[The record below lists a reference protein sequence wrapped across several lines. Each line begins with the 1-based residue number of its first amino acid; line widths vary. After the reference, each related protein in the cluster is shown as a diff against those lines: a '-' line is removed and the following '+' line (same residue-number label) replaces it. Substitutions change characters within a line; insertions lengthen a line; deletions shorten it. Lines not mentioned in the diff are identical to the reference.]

1 MTDIRLALTGFGNVG
16 KGLAILLAENEETYR
31 RAYGVRMLLT
41 GVADRGGAITNPE
54 GIDPAFLLRVKETTG
69 TVAGYPGGV
78 PGLAGTKFL
87 EGARAQVLVEASST
101 NFEDAEPGWSYIRG
115 AIDNGMDLVLASKG
129 ALVLHW
135 ADMMRSATAR
145 GVQVRFSA
153 TVGAPLPILE
163 MAQRVLLGST
173 IEVIEGIVNATSNQI
188 LSSMSEGLSYEDG
201 VRRAQEIGIAET
213 DPTLD
218 VDGWDAAA
226 KAVII
231 ANAILGADLR
241 LSDVARTGIRGIVRR
256 ELEEAR
262 MSGAAIK
269 SIARITNHEGV
280 VRAEVRPDRRPLAD
294 PLGGLRNDEMGVV
307 FHTDPLGVMTST
319 ARSTAGGGIVTALT
333 VLRDLFNLA
342 NDRGW
347 GHVPA

>member
-16 KGLAILLAENEETYR
+16 KGLAMLLAENSE
-31 RAYGVRMLLT
+31 AYQRSYGMRILLT
-41 GVADRGGAITNPE
+41 GVADRQGAIAYPD
-54 GIDPAFLLRVKETTG
+54 GIDPAVLLRVKEAEG
-69 TVAGYPGGV
+69 TVAGYPGGE
-78 PGLAGTKFL
+78 PGLAGGAFL
-87 EGARAQVLVEASST
+87 DRCEAQVLVEASST
-101 NFEDAEPGWSYIRG
+101 NFEDGEPGWSYIRG
-115 AIDNGMDLVLASKG
+115 GIERGMDSILASKG

-135 ADMMRSATAR
+135 TDLMAAAEAHH
-145 GVQVRFSA
+145 VQVRFSA

-163 MAQRVLLGST
+163 LARHVLLGTT
-173 IEVIEGIVNATSNQI
+173 IEVIEGVVNATSNQI
-188 LSSMSEGLSYEDG
+188 LSSMAEGLSYEDG

-231 ANAILGADLR
+231 ANAVLGADLR
-241 LSDVARTGIRGIVRR
+241 LSDVARTGIRAIDRR
-256 ELEEAR
+256 DLDEAR

-269 SIARITNHEGV
+269 SIARIARHEGAV
-280 VRAEVRPDRRPLAD
+280 QAEVRLDRRPLAD

-307 FHTDPLGVMTST
+307 FHTSPLGVMAST
-319 ARSTAGGGIVTALT
+319 ARSTAGGGVVTALT

-342 NDRGW
+342 SDRGW
-347 GHVPA
+347 GHSPA

>member
-16 KGLAILLAENEETYR
+16 KGLAMLLAEYEEEYQDTYGIR
-31 RAYGVRMLLT
+31 ILLSA
-41 GVADRGGAITNPE
+41 VADRGGAIVQPK
-54 GIDPAFLLRVKETTG
+54 GIDPAALLHAKETTG

-78 PGLAGTKFL
+78 RGLAGPAFL
-87 EGARAQVLVEASST
+87 EHAGAEVLVEAAST
-101 NFEDAEPGWSYIRG
+101 NFEDAEPGWSYIRESV
-115 AIDNGMDLVLASKG
+115 DRGMDLILASKG
-129 ALVLHW
+129 VLVLHW
-135 ADMMRSATAR
+135 SDLMRAADAR

-163 MAQRVLLGST
+163 LADRVLLGT
-173 IEVIEGIVNATSNQI
+173 AIDVIEGIVNATSNQI
-188 LSSMSEGLSYEDG
+188 LSSMAEGLSYEEG
-201 VRRAQEIGIAET
+201 VQRAQEIGIAET

-231 ANAILGADLR
+231 ANAVLGADLR

-256 ELEEAR
+256 DLEEAR

-269 SIARITNHEGV
+269 SIARITRHEGV
-280 VRAEVRPDRRPLAD
+280 VRAQVLPERRPLAD
-294 PLGGLRNDEMGVV
+294 PLGSLQNDEMGVV
-307 FHTDPLGVMTST
+307 FHTSPLGTMTST
-319 ARSTAGGGIVTALT
+319 ARSTAGGGTVTALT

-342 NDRGW
+342 GHRGW
-347 GHVPA
+347 DHP